1 VLLEITE
8 VQAQAQQGMT
18 APFFCLA
25 SDGQSYYV
33 KGLNATR
40 QSQINEWICAHL
52 AQAFGL
58 PIPPFKLIY
67 LSAALN
73 EVLPTSQKSIGIGYM
88 FGSQAKA
95 GVDWL
100 EPHQISRLP
109 ESLKRDILVFD
120 KWIHNTDRTAGNHNL
135 IFNPENLELSVI
147 DHNLAF
153 DETYSNTQFFEQ
165 HLFGEQWGKISS
177 DWVECED
184 FKARMRASLNSFDA
198 AWQTLP
204 PEWDWANTEQDVPAS
219 RLSKENI
226 HDILRHYEDA
236 KFWTP

>member
-1 VLLEITE
+1 MLEITE
-8 VQAQAQQGMT
+8 IQTQARQGMT
-18 APFFCLA
+18 APFLCLA
-25 SDGQSYYV
+25 SDGERYYV

-40 QSQINEWICAHL
+40 QSQINEWLCAHL

-58 PIPPFKLIY
+58 PIPPFKLVY
-67 LSAALN
+67 LSDAMH
-73 EVLPTSQKSIGIGYM
+73 EVLPATKKAIGIGYM
-88 FGSQAKA
+88 FGSQLKA

-109 ESLKRDILVFD
+109 QPLKRDILVFD
-120 KWIHNTDRTAGNHNL
+120 KWIRNTDRTTGNHNL
-135 IFNPENLELSVI
+135 IFNSENLELSVI

-153 DETYSNTQFFEQ
+153 DEAYNRTQFLER
-165 HLFGEQWGKISS
+165 HLFGEQWRKIVC
-177 DWVECED
+177 DWVECDEL
-184 FKARMRASLNSFDA
+184 KNRISTSLKSFDT

-204 PEWDWANTEQDVPAS
+204 PEWDWANNEQDVPAS
-219 RLSKENI
+219 RLSKDKI